1 MGTVYRILL
10 IAVLA
15 MLGTQAFAE
24 SRRYEM
30 VTAPQIQN
38 NTANE
43 VVILDRWTGEL
54 WSWSEPSATV
64 MYIGKVFPIA
74 VAGPFLRLIPGNSEP
89 NSKKRNGRPSKHEQ
103 QHIK

>member
-74 VAGPFLRLIPGNSEP
+74 VAGPFARIIQVNPEQNS
-89 NSKKRNGRPSKHEQ
+89 R
-103 QHIK
+103 